1 MHPAITPR
9 QGVAAFLLPR
19 GAGLKIA
26 GEMSAGDERQEMT
39 ERRGIGQSSTP
50 VVTAVVS
57 PAGLRL
63 GRSMGMHT
71 GWHNDTDHKVAQ
83 TGVRVD

>member
-1 MHPAITPR
+1 MHPAVTPVR
-9 QGVAAFLLPR
+9 ELWPFYGRR

-26 GEMSAGDERQEMT
+26 GEVPAGDERHEMT

-50 VVTAVVS
+50 AVTAVVS

-71 GWHNDTDHKVAQ
+71 GWHNDTD
-83 TGVRVD
+83 TR

>member
-1 MHPAITPR
+1 
-9 QGVAAFLLPR
+9 
-19 GAGLKIA
+19 
-26 GEMSAGDERQEMT
+26 MT

-50 VVTAVVS
+50 AVTAVVS

-83 TGVRVD
+83 TGVSVD